1 MRIFVVLI
9 LAAAFVGGWFIWSR
23 DPLADVPTSA
33 HGFIDVPLPH
43 GTDANTVLILTPPH
57 SPDDL
62 RQTADALQQALQDA
76 GIPATRDTR
85 YHSADPVMSARFD
98 ALAHRPGPIVFVRN
112 KARANPPLAD
122 VIAEYRT
129 PETPQAKAS
138 SQ

>member
-23 DPLADVPTSA
+23 DPLADVPTDA
-33 HGFIDVPLPH
+33 HGFIELPLPH
-43 GTDANTVLILTPPH
+43 GADANTVLILTPPH

-62 RQTADALQQALQDA
+62 RQVADTLQQALQDA
-76 GIPATRDTR
+76 GIPAVRDTR
-85 YHSADPVMSARFD
+85 YHSDDPAVSARFN

>member
-23 DPLADVPTSA
+23 DPLADVPT
-33 HGFIDVPLPH
+33 
-43 GTDANTVLILTPPH
+43 ILTPPH

-62 RQTADALQQALQDA
+62 RQVADALQKALQEA

-129 PETPQAKAS
+129 PETP
-138 SQ
+138 

>member
-1 MRIFVVLI
+1 MRILVVLI

-62 RQTADALQQALQDA
+62 RQTADALQKALQEA
-76 GIPATRDTR
+76 IQRRHLPT
-85 YHSADPVMSARFD
+85 DPIGE
-98 ALAHRPGPIVFVRN
+98 RPSRRPIKTTF
-112 KARANPPLAD
+112 
-122 VIAEYRT
+122 
-129 PETPQAKAS
+129 S
-138 SQ
+138 W

>member
-1 MRIFVVLI
+1 M
-9 LAAAFVGGWFIWSR
+9 
-23 DPLADVPTSA
+23 
-33 HGFIDVPLPH
+33 
-43 GTDANTVLILTPPH
+43 
-57 SPDDL
+57 
-62 RQTADALQQALQDA
+62 QEA

-129 PETPQAKAS
+129 PETP
-138 SQ
+138 

>member
-1 MRIFVVLI
+1 MRIFVVFI
-9 LAAAFVGGWFIWSR
+9 LLAAFVGGWFIWSR
-23 DPLADVPTSA
+23 DPLADVPTDA
-33 HGFIDVPLPH
+33 HGFIELPLP
-43 GTDANTVLILTPPH
+43 GNLDAATVLILTPP
-57 SPDDL
+57 SAAPDL
-62 RQTADALQQALQDA
+62 EQRAATLLDALQRES
-76 GIPATRDTR
+76 IPAARDTR